1 MTKSVFKHV
10 AVKGISTV
18 VPEKEINIYDEA
30 EYYDNNIKKIDRMRK
45 MVGFHKRRVV
55 DENTTPSDL
64 AICAARKL
72 LADMQID
79 KSTIDALVYVV
90 QQPDYNA
97 PATAYFIHQKLGLS
111 DNTPA
116 FDINNGCAGYV
127 YGMWVTSQMI
137 ESGTCK
143 RVLFVCGDTPS
154 AGINLKDRNSAP
166 IFGDGGV
173 ATLVEY
179 SEQETK
185 SYYNIEVRSNGF
197 ESIISPMSGAR
208 FRGNAVLRDNTDYM
222 LKLLNDKFL
231 TPTGNEITIF
241 DPYLDGLAVFDFTI
255 TIVPQNIKDL
265 LEFSGKKEADID
277 MLCLHQANKQIVQ
290 SIGNAVDFPEEK
302 VPYYAF
308 ENYGNNTM
316 CSIPSTIC
324 SVLEEKTRNEKVT
337 ICGSGFGNGL
347 VAASF
352 VMDLDKIYN
361 SGIQTYTKPEYAQT
375 REKYVEYWLNKMKG
389 Q

>member
-10 AVKGISTV
+10 MIKGISTV

-45 MVGFHKRRVV
+45 MVGFHKRRVA
-55 DENTTPSDL
+55 DENTTASDL
-64 AICAARKL
+64 AICAARNL
-72 LADMQID
+72 LADMNID
-79 KSTIDALVYVV
+79 KSTIDALVFVV
-90 QQPDYNA
+90 QQPDYCA

-116 FDINNGCAGYV
+116 FDINNGCAGFV
-127 YGMWVTSQMI
+127 YGMWVVSQMI

-143 RVLFVCGDTPS
+143 RVLLVCGDNPS
-154 AGINLKDRNSAP
+154 VGINLKDRNSAP

-179 SEQETK
+179 SEEETK
-185 SYYNIEVRSNGF
+185 SYYNIETRSDGF
-197 ESIISPMSGAR
+197 EAIIGPASGKR
-208 FRGNAVLRDNTDYM
+208 LNIHSLLRDNPDIA
-222 LKLLNDKFL
+222 LKLGREKIA
-231 TPTGNEITIF
+231 TSAGNEITLF
-241 DPYLDGLAVFDFTI
+241 DGYLDGMAVFDFTI
-255 TIVPQNIKDL
+255 SVVPQNIKEL
-265 LEFSGKKEADID
+265 MKYAEKIETDID
-277 MLCLHQANKQIVQ
+277 MLCLHQANKQIIQ

-324 SVLEEKTRNEKVT
+324 SVLADQTKNGTVT

-347 VAASF
+347 TCASF
-352 VMDLDKIYN
+352 ILDLNKIYN
-361 SGIQTYTKPEYAQT
+361 SGIQTYVKPEYAQT
-375 REKYVEYWLNKMKG
+375 KEEYIEYWLNKMKG

>member
-1 MTKSVFKHV
+1 MTKSSFKHV
-10 AVKGISTV
+10 AIKGISTV

-45 MVGFHKRRVV
+45 MVGFHKRRVA
-55 DENTTPSDL
+55 DENTTASDL
-64 AICAARKL
+64 AICAARNL
-72 LADMQID
+72 LADMNID
-79 KSTIDALVYVV
+79 KSTIDALVFVT
-90 QQPDYNA
+90 QQPDYTA

-116 FDINNGCAGYV
+116 FDVNNGCAGFV
-127 YGMWVTSQMI
+127 YGMWVVSQMI

-143 RVLFVCGDTPS
+143 RVLLVCGDTPS
-154 AGINLKDRNSAP
+154 VGINLKDRNSAP

-179 SEQETK
+179 SEEETK

-197 ESIISPMSGAR
+197 EAIISPMTGAR
-208 FRGNAVLRDNTDYM
+208 FRGGAILRDDTNYM
-222 LKLLNDKFL
+222 LKLLNNKFL
-231 TPTGNEITIF
+231 TSTGNEITIF
-241 DPYLDGLAVFDFTI
+241 DSYLNGMAVFDFTI
-255 TIVPQNIKDL
+255 SVVPQNIKDL

-277 MLCLHQANKQIVQ
+277 MLCLHQANKQIVL

-316 CSIPSTIC
+316 CSVPTTIS
-324 SVLEEKTRNEKVT
+324 SVLEEQTKNGKVT

-347 VAASF
+347 TCASF
-352 VMDLDKIYN
+352 ILDLNKIYN
-361 SGIQTYTKPEYAQT
+361 SGIQTYIEPEYTQT
-375 REKYVEYWLNKMKG
+375 REEYVEYWLNKMKG